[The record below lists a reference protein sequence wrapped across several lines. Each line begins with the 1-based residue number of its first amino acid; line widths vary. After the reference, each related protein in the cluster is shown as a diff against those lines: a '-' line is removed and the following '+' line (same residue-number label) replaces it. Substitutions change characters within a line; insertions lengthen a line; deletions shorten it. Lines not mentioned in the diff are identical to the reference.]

1 MELIRKYFPDLSQKQ
16 YERLAQLGELYS
28 FWNEKINVVSRKDI
42 PHLYEKHI
50 LHSLSIYKFF
60 PFPKDSK
67 ILDVGTGGGFPGI
80 PLAICNPE
88 ADFTLS
94 DSIGKK
100 IKVVNDI
107 IEKLQLDNCTGV
119 NSRAESLPDKY
130 HFIVSRAVTNFPDFH
145 ALVNHKI
152 IKKNISNK
160 KLNGII
166 YLKGGD
172 FSEEIKNYKKKM
184 SIVNLSEYFKE
195 EFFETKN
202 ILFLP
207 V

>member
-1 MELIRKYFPDLSQKQ
+1 MELIRKYFPDLDQKQ
-16 YERLAQLGELYS
+16 YEKLSQLGELYT
-28 FWNEKINVVSRKDI
+28 FWNEKINVISRKDI

-60 PFPKDSK
+60 PFQRGTK

-80 PLAICNPE
+80 PLAICNPQAE
-88 ADFTLS
+88 FTLT
-94 DSIGKK
+94 DSIAKK
-100 IKVVNDI
+100 IKVVNDV
-107 IEKLQLDNCTGV
+107 IEKLQLSNCTGV
-119 NSRAESLPDKY
+119 NSRAENLPDKY

-145 ALVNHKI
+145 ALVANKI

-160 KLNGII
+160 RGNGII

-172 FSEEIKNYKKKM
+172 FSEEIRKYKKKM
-184 SIVNLSEYFKE
+184 SIVNLSDYFKE

-202 ILFLP
+202 ILYLP
-207 V
+207 I